1 MLQILIVEDEVD
13 ICEILRFN
21 LENEGYMVTTTYS
34 AEEAIKLKLSRFHL
48 FLVDV
53 MMDKMSGFEFAE
65 IIRQNSC
72 TKHIPIIFLTAKS
85 SEQDVLKGF
94 KSGAD
99 DYIYKPF
106 SIRVVL
112 ARIQAVLQRS
122 SISGAGDLQF
132 EQLRLYKEQKKA
144 MIEEKEL
151 ELTKKE
157 YEMLLLFMGNP
168 GRVFSREE
176 ILHYVWSDL
185 VCVTDRTIDV
195 HINRLRK
202 KIDPYGNNILTRSG
216 YGYCFAS

>member
-1 MLQILIVEDEVD
+1 
-13 ICEILRFN
+13 
-21 LENEGYMVTTTYS
+21 
-34 AEEAIKLKLSRFHL
+34 
-48 FLVDV
+48 
-53 MMDKMSGFEFAE
+53 
-65 IIRQNSC
+65 
-72 TKHIPIIFLTAKS
+72 LT
-85 SEQDVLKGF
+85 GF

-122 SISGAGDLQF
+122 PFSNTGDLQF
-132 EQLRLYKEQKKA
+132 DKLCLYKEQKKA

-157 YEMLLLFMGNP
+157 YELLLLFMGNP

-176 ILHYVWSDL
+176 ILHQVWSDL

-202 KIDPYGNNILTRSG
+202 KISPYGPQIVTRSG

>member
-1 MLQILIVEDEVD
+1 MLHILVVEDEAD

-21 LENEGYMVTTTYS
+21 LENEGYVVTVAYS
-34 AEEAIKLKLSRFHL
+34 AEEALQLKLSRFHL

-53 MMDKMSGFEFAE
+53 MMDKMSGFEFAQ
-65 IIRQNSC
+65 ILRQNSH
-72 TKHIPIIFLTAKS
+72 TKHIPIIFITAKS
-85 SEQDVLKGF
+85 AEQDVLTGF

-122 SISGAGDLQF
+122 VPSDTGDLQCDK
-132 EQLRLYKEQKKA
+132 LHLYKEQKKA
-144 MIEEKEL
+144 MIQEKEL

-157 YEMLLLFMGNP
+157 YEMLLLFMSNP
-168 GRVFSREE
+168 GRVFSRED
-176 ILHYVWSDL
+176 ILHHVWSDL

-202 KIDPYGNNILTRSG
+202 KIEPYGNHIVTRSG